1 MTDKSPVPIR
11 RFSQLSAPRQAF
23 VRLCQSI
30 NFGEI
35 RGLVVQDSEPM
46 FNPSPTVLIDLLLE
60 VARKHP
66 DVLADPPPEAL
77 LAELTQ
83 SSLNFSLRFWTV
95 IRGDDNYRLKS
106 DLRFLVLGSLQKHGI
121 VTGASS
127 SSVADASA
135 A

>member
-60 VARKHP
+60 VAQEARQEIELS
-66 DVLADPPPEAL
+66 DFVLCDEVCKFL
-77 LAELTQ
+77 GRL
-83 SSLNFSLRFWTV
+83 
-95 IRGDDNYRLKS
+95 DRLKNVRIERIEVRAGTPRRILYEQRLS
-106 DLRFLVLGSLQKHGI
+106 ETPR
-121 VTGASS
+121 
-127 SSVADASA
+127 
-135 A
+135 